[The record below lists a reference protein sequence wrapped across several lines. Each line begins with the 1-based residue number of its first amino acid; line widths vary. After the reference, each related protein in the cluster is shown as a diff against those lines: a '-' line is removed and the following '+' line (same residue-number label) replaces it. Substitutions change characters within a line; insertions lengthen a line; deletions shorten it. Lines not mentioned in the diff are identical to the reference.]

1 MTQLWR
7 VFGDLVP
14 IVAGFGAPV
23 GSATAFLSWVVQGGG
38 RSRRTLLQAGLD
50 GLLVVWGL
58 VVVALT
64 LIPTEVPSVPGQ
76 GLQVQ
81 LIPFTDI
88 ASQFG
93 TPIGW
98 EALVAQTG
106 GNLLLFAAGG
116 LLVSARR
123 GWTWLAM
130 AWRSAVLGL
139 LVEAAQLL
147 VAGRVASVDD
157 VILTVV
163 GALVGHGI
171 VAAIRSRVQAAPVAA
186 PGSSS

>member
-1 MTQLWR
+1 VTQLWR
-7 VFGDLVP
+7 VFGHLVP
-14 IVAGFGAPV
+14 IVAGVGILV
-23 GSATAFLSWVVQGGG
+23 GSATAFFSWVIQGGG

-64 LIPTEVPSVPGQ
+64 LIPTGVPPVPGQ

-81 LIPFTDI
+81 LVPFTDI

-98 EALVAQTG
+98 QVLVAQTG
-106 GNLLLFAAGG
+106 GNLLLFVAGG

-130 AWRSAVLGL
+130 VWRSAVFGL
-139 LVEAAQLL
+139 FVEAVQLL

-171 VAAIRSRVQAAPVAA
+171 VAAVRPRVQAEPVAA
-186 PGSSS
+186 QT